1 MMGIAMAGRE
11 LGPGER
17 LALRHAQRTLRINL
31 GMVGLALL
39 VTGIGTLLLPQIG
52 VPPATV
58 RSLAAIALILIS
70 LVGGALCWRQ
80 ADEFARAKGTR
91 VLAVMGLIMF
101 CGMPIAPALT
111 RLGVKV
117 TPDTVWA
124 IALLAGAATAFWFWR
139 NSK

>member
-1 MMGIAMAGRE
+1 MMGTMMAGRE

-17 LALRHAQRTLRINL
+17 IALRNARRTLRINL
-31 GMVGLALL
+31 GMIGLALL
-39 VTGIGTLLLPQIG
+39 ATGIGTLWLPQLG
-52 VPPATV
+52 VAPDKA
-58 RSLAAIALILIS
+58 RSVAAIALIVIS

-91 VLAVMGLIMF
+91 VLAVMGLVLF
-101 CGMPIAPALT
+101 AGMPIAPALT

-124 IALLAGAATAFWFWR
+124 VALLGGAATAAWIWR
-139 NSK
+139 NTK

>member
-1 MMGIAMAGRE
+1 MMGTMMAGRE
-11 LGPGER
+11 LGPGEQ
-17 LALRHAQRTLRINL
+17 LELRHARRTLRINL
-31 GMVGLALL
+31 GMIGLA
-39 VTGIGTLLLPQIG
+39 TGAGTLLLPQLG
-52 VPPATV
+52 VAPGTA
-58 RSLAAIALILIS
+58 RSVAAIALIVIS

-91 VLAVMGLIMF
+91 VLAVMGLVLF
-101 CGMPIAPALT
+101 AGLPIAPALT

-124 IALLAGAATAFWFWR
+124 IALLAGAATAAWIWR